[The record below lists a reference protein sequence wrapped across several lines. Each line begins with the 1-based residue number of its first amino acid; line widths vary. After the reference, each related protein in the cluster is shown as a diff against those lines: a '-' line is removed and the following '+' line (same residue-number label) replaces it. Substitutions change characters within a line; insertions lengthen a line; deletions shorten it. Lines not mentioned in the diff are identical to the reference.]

1 MTHVKVCGVTRVE
14 DALEAAELGASAIG
28 LIFWPHTPRVVDE
41 RVAAEIVGSV
51 PQSIACIGVFVNQ
64 PSDWV
69 CGVAERVGLSAVQL
83 HGEET
88 PAYWSEMNRPVIKAC
103 AMRENDAASADMS
116 ESVLLL
122 LDVHDPV
129 RRGGTG
135 QTVDWQLAARIARRR
150 PTILSGGLQPS
161 NVRDAIRTVAPYAVD
176 VASGVEKSPGV
187 KDPDKLRAF
196 FDAVG
201 VNAASSPME
210 PFLSP
215 IVHPKAAS

>member
-1 MTHVKVCGVTRVE
+1 MLGE
-14 DALEAAELGASAIG
+14 DATSVLPASA
-28 LIFWPHTPRVVDE
+28 
-41 RVAAEIVGSV
+41 
-51 PQSIACIGVFVNQ
+51 
-64 PSDWV
+64 
-69 CGVAERVGLSAVQL
+69 
-83 HGEET
+83 
-88 PAYWSEMNRPVIKAC
+88 
-103 AMRENDAASADMS
+103 
-116 ESVLLL
+116 LLL

-135 QTVDWQLAARIARRR
+135 QTVDWQLAARVARQR
-150 PTILSGGLQPS
+150 PTILSGGLQPA

-187 KDPDKLRAF
+187 KDPGKLRAF

-201 VNAASSPME
+201 VDPASRPVE